1 MNNKKVHSATSNYYQ
16 LWHQRLG
23 HMGKSKFLE
32 LKKKNKKIKKN
43 KVDDINLINNIILS
57 ENICEAC
64 MFRKQARSFFQNS
77 EVRAVVVYST
87 RVLPCSFDVMGSV
100 PANIVKKKKK
110 KKKRCQPEVRG

>member
-1 MNNKKVHSATSNYYQ
+1 MNNKKVHSATNNYYQ

-32 LKKKNKKIKKN
+32 LKKKKN

-100 PANIVKKKKK
+100 PANIVKEKKK
-110 KKKRCQPEVRG
+110 KKKRCLPEVRG